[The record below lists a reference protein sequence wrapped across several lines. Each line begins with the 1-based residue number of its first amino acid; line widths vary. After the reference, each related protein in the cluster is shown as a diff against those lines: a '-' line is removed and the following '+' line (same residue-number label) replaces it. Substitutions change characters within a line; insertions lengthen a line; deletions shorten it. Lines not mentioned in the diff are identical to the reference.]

1 MSLDRVYVSHKN
13 SLNIK
18 VNFEHTQERATASA
32 LIDSGVTENF
42 IDIQTAEWWE
52 LPRKVLPRLRPIVN
66 VDGTENKAG
75 MVTEACILEVLHNKK
90 QHLQR
95 FYVTNLGFDRVL
107 LEYPWLSTFS
117 PQIDWKTGQVEGE
130 VTLRTMASAW
140 IRWKE
145 LRKAAL
151 VAEVQVNRVEV
162 EEREEM
168 DEEWEVARTN
178 FVQDWAREANKNEA
192 KIQLYLLSMSG
203 MPVSL
208 MKMQPNIF
216 HLLNLRIMP

>member
-18 VNFEHTQERATASA
+18 VNFERTRERATASA
-32 LIDSGVTENF
+32 LIDSGATENF
-42 IDIQTAEWWE
+42 IDVQTAERWG
-52 LPRKVLPRLRPIVN
+52 LPRKTLPRPRPIVN

-75 MVTEACILEVLHNKK
+75 MVTEACILEVLHNNK

-95 FYVTNLGFDRVL
+95 FYVTDLGFDRVL
-107 LEYPWLSTFS
+107 LGYPWLSTFS

-130 VTLRTMASAW
+130 VTLKTVASAW

-151 VAEVQVNRVEV
+151 VATIQVNQVET
-162 EEREEM
+162 EEEKE
-168 DEEWEVARTN
+168 DEWEVMIAKTH
-178 FVQDWAREANKNEA
+178 FAQEWAREANKDKQEQGRSPTLPP
-192 KIQLYLLSMSG
+192 KYE
-203 MPVSL
+203 
-208 MKMQPNIF
+208 
-216 HLLNLRIMP
+216 